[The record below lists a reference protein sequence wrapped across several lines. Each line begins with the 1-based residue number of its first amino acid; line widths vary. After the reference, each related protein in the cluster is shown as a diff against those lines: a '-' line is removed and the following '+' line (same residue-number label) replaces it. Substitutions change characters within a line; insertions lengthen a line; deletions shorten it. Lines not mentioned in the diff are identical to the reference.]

1 MTSQIS
7 KPFPDDRLNRQDYA
21 NGLIKF
27 IKRLDS
33 GVIAIDGE
41 WGVGKSWLG
50 DRLKQGIDQEGI
62 ASTIWIDAF
71 EADWEDDPAL
81 SLVAAIANQ
90 VGSVNKASWL
100 KKAAPCLARLIPAG
114 AKAVA
119 KAAANAAGFNDEI
132 VDDLSDAIKDES
144 SAYIESR
151 LKDLADRK
159 QALMHLK
166 NLLAEVVGQ
175 STNKKLVVFVDELDR
190 CSPEYAIRFLERL
203 KHLFNIEHVI
213 YILLWNRTQ
222 IQAAVETFY
231 GVGSGGQ
238 MYLDKFID
246 FPLHLPLSHIS
257 KGTIGPMRSLLES
270 LSGRFNRDERLALD
284 ENIYW
289 LDAIATLL
297 SLTAR
302 ESEHLARWWVMSPNR
317 NTVGLETWL
326 LGFKVKHPNLFADIR
341 DGKEDVHVKV
351 RDILNALSPDDN
363 LKAVVETL
371 VNVHSCY
378 MLNDFDH
385 LDAGTVQFLGGR
397 FAHPRDALPAAIRR
411 LETFY

>member
-1 MTSQIS
+1 MSSKIS
-7 KPFPDDRLNRQDYA
+7 NPFADDRLNRQDYA

-41 WGVGKSWLG
+41 WGVGKSWIG
-50 DRLKQGIDQEGI
+50 SRLKQRIDQEKI

-71 EADWEDDPAL
+71 EADWEDDPSL
-81 SLVAAIANQ
+81 SLVAGIANKIE
-90 VGSVNKASWL
+90 SANKASWL

-114 AKAVA
+114 AKVA
-119 KAAANAAGFNDEI
+119 AQVAANALGINDSI
-132 VDDLSDAIKDES
+132 VNDLSGAIKDES
-144 SAYIESR
+144 SVYIESR

-159 QALMHLK
+159 QTLVHLR
-166 NLLAEVVGQ
+166 NLLTEAVDQ
-175 STNKKLVVFVDELDR
+175 STNKKIVIFVDELDR

-203 KHLFNIEHVI
+203 KHLFNVDRVI
-213 YILLWNRTQ
+213 YVLLWNRAQ
-222 IQAAVETFY
+222 IQGAVEAFY
-231 GVGSGGQ
+231 GIGASGQ

-246 FPLHLPLSHIS
+246 FPVHLPLSHIR
-257 KGTIGPMRSLLES
+257 KGTVGPMRSLLES
-270 LSGRFNRDERLALD
+270 LSGRFNQDEKLALD

-326 LGFKVKHPNLFADIR
+326 LGLKVKRPNLFARIR
-341 DGKEDVHVKV
+341 DKKEDAHIEA
-351 RDILNALSPDDN
+351 RDLLNALSPDEN
-363 LKAVVETL
+363 LKHIVETL
-371 VNVHSCY
+371 VDIHSCY
-378 MLNDFDH
+378 MQDDFDH
-385 LDAGTVQFLGGR
+385 LSPDTAKFLGGGLSN
-397 FAHPRDALPAAIRR
+397 PCDALPAAIRR
-411 LETFY
+411 LEAFY